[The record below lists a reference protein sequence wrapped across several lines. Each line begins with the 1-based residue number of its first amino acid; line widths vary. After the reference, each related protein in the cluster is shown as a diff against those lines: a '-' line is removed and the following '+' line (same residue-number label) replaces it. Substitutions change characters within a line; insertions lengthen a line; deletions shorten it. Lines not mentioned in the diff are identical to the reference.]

1 MVKSVDTLDL
11 GSSEAI
17 RDGSSPSEG
26 TMYLHGY
33 MPMCK
38 LMMYK
43 TDGTNQYTTHYRYT
57 HSGSVSMH
65 IKISCIYIT

>member
-1 MVKSVDTLDL
+1 MVKLVDTLDL

-26 TMYLHGY
+26 TMYI
-33 MPMCK
+33 PMCK

-43 TDGTNQYTTHYRYT
+43 TDGTNQYTTHYRYVY
-57 HSGSVSMH
+57 SGSVSMY
-65 IKISCIYIT
+65 IKIRCIYIT